1 VQAHFAGRVSDEEL
15 YSWLRTASVV
25 VTMSERESFGL
36 TVLEAVTA
44 GARVVASDIPAHRE
58 TATYGGAD
66 RSLFVAGDAG
76 DADALTDAI
85 RRSLRAG
92 RPSGPPADVL
102 SWDAMAGDVA
112 ATYGSLSQARSRS
125 TRPQPES
132 SVPQPAGGGTLST
145 MPGGRWLRRYRD
157 LARAHLF
164 VVTAARRT
172 ERAGVM
178 RFVGRQAARFAG
190 LHVGGDTQVQFRR
203 MTYVVD
209 ESAELHTLVELYRDE
224 YYSRA
229 PGFLPRAGSTVVDV
243 GANVGVFTLFHA
255 AAGADVLA
263 LEPNHAAYERLTRA
277 VAINGLESRVTG
289 VNAAGGAVP
298 GWGRLHLDEGLSVL
312 GSVVAEEA
320 GDEASERVEI
330 VTLDE
335 LIARLGLGPIDL
347 LKVDVEGAEA
357 EVLRGARATLHDVRR
372 VIIEYHTPALLAEV
386 RGLLADAAFRE
397 VMAFPASGD
406 GAGMLYAERD

>member
-1 VQAHFAGRVSDEEL
+1 
-15 YSWLRTASVV
+15 
-25 VTMSERESFGL
+25 
-36 TVLEAVTA
+36 
-44 GARVVASDIPAHRE
+44 
-58 TATYGGAD
+58 
-66 RSLFVAGDAG
+66 
-76 DADALTDAI
+76 
-85 RRSLRAG
+85 
-92 RPSGPPADVL
+92 
-102 SWDAMAGDVA
+102 
-112 ATYGSLSQARSRS
+112 
-125 TRPQPES
+125 
-132 SVPQPAGGGTLST
+132 
-145 MPGGRWLRRYRD
+145 
-157 LARAHLF
+157 
-164 VVTAARRT
+164 
-172 ERAGVM
+172 
-178 RFVGRQAARFAG
+178 
-190 LHVGGDTQVQFRR
+190 
-203 MTYVVD
+203 
-209 ESAELHTLVELYRDE
+209 
-224 YYSRA
+224 
-229 PGFLPRAGSTVVDV
+229 
-243 GANVGVFTLFHA
+243 
-255 AAGADVLA
+255 VLA